1 MKRER
6 LHLSVHTNVETGL
19 DWNGRYF
26 IAYTNGASMFFRCPK
41 EARKWL
47 KLPAKIPSRE
57 AYDSWIA
64 SLEAAD
70 QARVSKKAKPLTSE
84 APIKQTSPSLSQ
96 ELLATGFGPECHLDE
111 TDPMDDLRQASADV
125 SGVEVH
131 LDKSDPNYQTKM
143 IT

>member
-6 LHLSVHTNVETGL
+6 LHLSVYTSIETGV
-19 DWNGRYF
+19 DWNGRYY
-26 IAYTNGASMFFRCPK
+26 IAYANGASVFLRCPK
-41 EARKWL
+41 EVRKWL

-70 QARVSKKAKPLTSE
+70 QERVSKKAQPLTGE
-84 APIKQTSPSLSQ
+84 PLMEGNGPNLSQ
-96 ELLATGFGPECHLDE
+96 ELLSTGFGPECHLD
-111 TDPMDDLRQASADV
+111 D
-125 SGVEVH
+125 
-131 LDKSDPNYQTKM
+131 SDPNHQTKM